1 MKIVKKKLS
10 ELHPMEKNIRR
21 HTEKQLKEYVRSIEM
36 WGQLKPAV
44 VDENGMVLA
53 GNGLVEALRM
63 AGHDTCDCYVLTG
76 LTEAQ
81 KKKVMLSDNRVY
93 ELGFT
98 DTDVFDEIIRELGGD
113 IDVPGWDAD
122 LLEMLNASVREADDM
137 VGSYGVYQA
146 EDVENVSSRER
157 PTDQAGAP
165 TTTRAPAQTP
175 APAGAAAE
183 TQRVVICP
191 NCGEQICL

>member
-1 MKIVKKKLS
+1 MNIVTMPLDQ
-10 ELHPMEKNIRR
+10 LHPMERNIRR

-53 GNGLVEALRM
+53 GNGLVEALRL
-63 AGHDTCDCYVLTG
+63 AGRETCDCYVLSG

-98 DTDVFDEIIRELGGD
+98 DTAIFDEIIRDLGGD

-122 LLEMLNASVREADDM
+122 LLEMLNATVRDADEIIEN
-137 VGSYGVYQA
+137 YGVYDSD
-146 EDVENVSSRER
+146 EVESVSSREA
-157 PTDQAGAP
+157 PAGRTPANAETCAP
-165 TTTRAPAQTP
+165 AENQQTPAQT
-175 APAGAAAE
+175 
-183 TQRVVICP
+183 QRIVVCP
-191 NCGEQICL
+191 KCGERICL

>member
-1 MKIVKKKLS
+1 MNIVTKPLS
-10 ELHPMEKNIRR
+10 ELHAMEKNIRR

-63 AGHDTCDCYVLTG
+63 AGRETCDCYVLSG

-98 DTDVFDEIIRELGGD
+98 DTAIFDEIIRDLGGD

-122 LLEMLNASVREADDM
+122 LLEMLNATVREADEIIEN
-137 VGSYGVYQA
+137 YGVYEA
-146 EDVENVSSRER
+146 EAVESVNSRE
-157 PTDQAGAP
+157 AP
-165 TTTRAPAQTP
+165 ANRATAPAPASAPADSQEAPAQT
-175 APAGAAAE
+175 
-183 TQRVVICP
+183 QRIVVCP
-191 NCGEQICL
+191 KCGERICL